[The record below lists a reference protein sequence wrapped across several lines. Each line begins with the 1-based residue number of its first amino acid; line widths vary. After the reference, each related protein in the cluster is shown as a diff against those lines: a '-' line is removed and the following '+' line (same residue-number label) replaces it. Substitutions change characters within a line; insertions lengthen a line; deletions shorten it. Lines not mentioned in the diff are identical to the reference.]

1 MKKVLIVEDDPDWR
15 GLLSMIVQR
24 SGYDAISA
32 TNGREAVAM
41 AGLKT
46 PDLILMDLGLP
57 EMTGD
62 EATAQIKGDRG
73 TKDIPVVIQTAFGS
87 GPNSKR
93 ALEVGAAE
101 IMQKPISISQVK
113 AILKKY
119 LSGEAKTLSVNYPL
133 PAGQPINIVP

>member
-1 MKKVLIVEDDPDWR
+1 MKKVLIVEDDSDWR
-15 GLLSMIVQR
+15 QLLSMIIQR
-24 SGYDAISA
+24 SGHDAISA
-32 TNGREAVAM
+32 TNGREAVAL
-41 AGLKT
+41 AALKH

-62 EATAQIKGDRG
+62 EATAQIKGAPG
-73 TKDIPVVIQTAFGS
+73 TKGIPVVVQTAFGS

-101 IMQKPISISQVK
+101 IMQKPVSISQVQ

-119 LSGEAKTLSVNYPL
+119 LSDEAKVPTVDYPL
-133 PAGQPINIVP
+133 PGKPTINIVP